1 MKNGPPLVLWLLAAL
16 LSINIALATVIWQMN
31 TARMDRQDAALAVI
45 EARIIST
52 QAQYA
57 KIDVLDERVRNLKE
71 ILDRLAAR

>member
-16 LSINIALATVIWQMN
+16 LSINITLATVIWQMN

-71 ILDRLAAR
+71 ILDRLVAR

>member
-1 MKNGPPLVLWLLAAL
+1 MKNGPPLVLWSLAAL

>member
-71 ILDRLAAR
+71 ILDRLVAR